1 MSAFNFPDSP
11 SNGSTYSAN
20 GVAYTY
26 DGTVWKRDDA
36 SSSSGSVPVGT
47 IVAYGG
53 NTAPTGWQLCEGGT
67 PATSALQSV
76 LGSGN
81 PVPDLRA
88 RFIVG
93 VGNGTGAGNSNY
105 SRGNVGG
112 AEFVTLTT
120 SQMPSHDHS
129 FSGSGSA
136 SHSHNFTIGVND
148 TDNDYYNKVAYSDIY
163 EQQSYST
170 SSESVSISISG
181 DTGTEGGGT
190 SHENR
195 PPYYALTYIIK
206 T

>member
-1 MSAFNFPDSP
+1 MSAFNFPDNP

-20 GVAYTY
+20 GVSYTY
-26 DGTVWKRDDA
+26 DGTVWKRDDS

-81 PVPDLRA
+81 NVPDLRA

-93 VGNGTGAGNSNY
+93 VGNGSGAGNSNY

-112 AEFVTLTT
+112 AEHVTLTT
-120 SQMPSHDHS
+120 AQMPSHDHT
-129 FSGSGSA
+129 FSGSGSS
-136 SHSHNFTIGVND
+136 SHSHNFVIGQND
-148 TDNDYYNKVAYSDIY
+148 TDNDYYNKVGYTDVLQMGTY
-163 EQQSYST
+163 PT
-170 SSESVSISISG
+170 SSETVTISISG
-181 DTGTEGGGT
+181 TTGSKGSGN

>member
-20 GVAYTY
+20 GVSYTY
-26 DGTVWKRDDA
+26 DGTVWKRDDS

-53 NTAPTGWQLCEGGT
+53 NTAPTGWQLCNGD
-67 PATSALQSV
+67 AASTSALQTI
-76 LGSGN
+76 LGQTN
-81 PVPDLRA
+81 VPDLRA

-93 VGNGTGAGNSNY
+93 VGNGSGAGNSNY

-112 AEFVTLTT
+112 AEQVTLTT
-120 SQMPSHDHS
+120 AQMPSHDHS

-136 SHSHNFTIGVND
+136 SHSHNFTIGTDD
-148 TDNDYYNKVAYSDIY
+148 TDNNYYDKVAYSDIY
-163 EQQSYST
+163 EEQSYST
-170 SSESVSISISG
+170 SSATVSISISG
-181 DTGTEGGGT
+181 TTGSRGSGN

>member
-20 GVAYTY
+20 GVSYTY
-26 DGTVWKRDDA
+26 DGTVWKRDDS

-53 NTAPTGWQLCEGGT
+53 NTAPTGWQLCDGGS
-67 PATSALQSV
+67 ASTSALQTI
-76 LGSGN
+76 LGQTT
-81 PVPDLRA
+81 VPDLRA

-93 VGNGTGAGNSNY
+93 VGNGSGAGNSNY
-105 SRGNVGG
+105 SRNNVGG

-120 SQMPSHDHS
+120 AQMPSHDHS

-136 SHSHNFTIGVND
+136 SHSHNFTIGTNE
-148 TDNDYYNKVAYSDIY
+148 TDNDYYNNVAYSDTGDENNY
-163 EQQSYST
+163 PT
-170 SSESVSISISG
+170 SSETVSISISG
-181 DTGTEGGGT
+181 TTGSKGSGN